1 MRLKFIIAALAVT
14 TFTGAT
20 SAKDIDAAKWL
31 KDECARVFEV
41 YPLLMLTVMAEG
53 PMNCGEP
60 GTDEVIDCDADLPAA
75 EKEAKAKRLKVRM
88 HQEAMYQKA
97 DAACT
102 AYVADKKSSMKK
114 EIAVQA
120 INEARKVDSGTLP
133 SSTTAEPPAA
143 PASL

>member
-20 SAKDIDAAKWL
+20 SAKDVGAAKWL
-31 KDECARVFEV
+31 KDECARVLEV

-60 GTDEVIDCDADLPAA
+60 GTDEVIDCDADLPAP
-75 EKEAKAKRLKVRM
+75 EKEAKTKRLKVRR

-102 AYVADKKSSMKK
+102 AYIADTKSPMKK
-114 EIAVQA
+114 EVAAQA
-120 INEARKVDSGTLP
+120 INEARKADPGILP
-133 SSTTAEPPAA
+133 STTAEPPAA
-143 PASL
+143 AANF